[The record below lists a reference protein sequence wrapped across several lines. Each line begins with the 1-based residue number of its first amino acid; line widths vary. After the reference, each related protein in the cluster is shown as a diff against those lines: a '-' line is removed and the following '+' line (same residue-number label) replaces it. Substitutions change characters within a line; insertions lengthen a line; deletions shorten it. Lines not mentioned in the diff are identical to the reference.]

1 MVSVLQ
7 VASSEFTVQVL
18 SRQDIEVATVKVIG
32 KHTAELTVH
41 SWNTTSM
48 VFKGECS
55 VLIGCNIV
63 TLRAIFNRVWV
74 NIDKECG
81 LRVQSSDVW

>member
-18 SRQDIEVATVKVIG
+18 SLQGVEVATVKVIG

-41 SWNTTSM
+41 AWNTAPM

-55 VLIGCNIV
+55 VLIGCNV
-63 TLRAIFNRVWV
+63 LTLSAIFNRVWV